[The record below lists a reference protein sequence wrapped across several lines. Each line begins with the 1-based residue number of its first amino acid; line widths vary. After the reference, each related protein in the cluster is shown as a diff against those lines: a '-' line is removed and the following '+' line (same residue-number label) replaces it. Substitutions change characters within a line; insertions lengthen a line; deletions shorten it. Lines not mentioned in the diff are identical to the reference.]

1 VTAKRAERAA
11 RMADSATEDRAAF
24 AQSEPAA
31 DLAALQDENASLR
44 DRLLRA
50 LADCENTRKRAE
62 RTAADARQY
71 AVSDFAREMLTV
83 ADNLQRSIAAAE
95 QHDAETSEDAALIE
109 GVRAIARMLAQ
120 IFERFGIRKIEA
132 VGARFDP
139 SLHEAVMEVEDA
151 SVLGGTV
158 VGVAEDGYTLNDRLL
173 RPARVIVAKRRTDE
187 PPASDQAFG

>member
-1 VTAKRAERAA
+1 MTPRH
-11 RMADSATEDRAAF
+11 
-24 AQSEPAA
+24 
-31 DLAALQDENASLR
+31 
-44 DRLLRA
+44 
-50 LADCENTRKRAE
+50 RK
-62 RTAADARQY
+62 T
-71 AVSDFAREMLTV
+71 
-83 ADNLQRSIAAAE
+83 
-95 QHDAETSEDAALIE
+95 AALIE

-187 PPASDQAFG
+187 PPASDQAVG

>member
-1 VTAKRAERAA
+1 
-11 RMADSATEDRAAF
+11 MADSATEDRAAF
-24 AQSEPAA
+24 AQSERAP
-31 DLAALQDENASLR
+31 DLAALQGENASLR

-95 QHDAETSEDAALIE
+95 QHDAETSEDAALTE

-187 PPASDQAFG
+187 PPASDQAVG

>member
-1 VTAKRAERAA
+1 MTAKRAERGL

-24 AQSEPAA
+24 AQSEPAP
-31 DLAALQDENASLR
+31 DLAALQGENASLR

-139 SLHEAVMEVEDA
+139 SLHEAVMEVDDA
-151 SVLGGTV
+151 SVPGGTV
-158 VGVAEDGYTLNDRLL
+158 VSVVEDGYSINDRLL
-173 RPARVIVAKRRTDE
+173 RSARVIVAKRRTDE
-187 PPASDQAFG
+187 PSASDQPVG

>member
-1 VTAKRAERAA
+1 
-11 RMADSATEDRAAF
+11 MADSITQDRAASG
-24 AQSEPAA
+24 QSEPAP
-31 DLAALQDENASLR
+31 DLAALQSENASLR

-50 LADCENTRKRAE
+50 LADCENARKRAE
-62 RTAADARQY
+62 RTVADVRQY
-71 AVSDFAREMLTV
+71 AVSDFAREMLII

-95 QHDAETSEDAALIE
+95 QHCAASPEDAALIE

-139 SLHEAVMEVEDA
+139 SLHEAVMEVDDA
-151 SVLGGTV
+151 SVPGGTV
-158 VGVAEDGYTLNDRLL
+158 VSVVEDGYSINDRLL

-187 PPASDQAFG
+187 PSASDQPVG